1 MVDYPSLPINADDYS
16 IEPSDGSQ
24 STRAD
29 DGTLRIRRLYAA
41 ISYQIRITHPYLSP
55 AEFAELETFY
65 LTYRSAP
72 VRWTDPLTGFVYEAL
87 MLGPPK
93 HTHVNGGTHL
103 DVSMEMEGRRG

>member
-1 MVDYPSLPINADDYS
+1 MVDYPSLPISADEYS

-41 ISYQIRITHPYLSP
+41 ISYQIRITHPYLSA
-55 AEFAELETFY
+55 AEFAELEAFY
-65 LTYRSAP
+65 LVNRSTP
-72 VRWTDPLTGFVYEAL
+72 VRWLDPLTGIAYEAL

-93 HTHVNGGTHL
+93 HVRVNGGLRL
-103 DVSMEMEGRRG
+103 DVNMEMEGRRG